1 MINDDYRGPCNKALL
16 AQHCWQRHAA
26 GFLSGTTVTQ
36 RILQGGPQ
44 NMPMTCD
51 SHGLSSWD
59 EVLSLPSWNQNN
71 VFARSSG
78 KTPRHNRKHQRTSM
92 CQALWTCGRKN
103 METLVMW
110 VLARGQRKAFY
121 ILGGV
126 ESLVVYAYNYYLVS
140 SCEVPLASASDR
152 DELPN
157 IPCLLIWVGKITL
170 QTSWFTDRHMT
181 SYWSIWIII
190 TRSVRTRC
198 CCCLALPKNSTMVS
212 AEPRRVERAQ
222 QSARRV
228 GKLTFIGRAAAHCER
243 VGTCQNHEL
252 PWSRIITRG
261 ISQGLV

>member
-16 AQHCWQRHAA
+16 AQQHCWQRHAA

-126 ESLVVYAYNYYLVS
+126 ESLVVYAYNYYLVT

-152 DELPN
+152 DELPH

-170 QTSWFTDRHMT
+170 QHTSWFTGRHMT

-190 TRSVRTRC
+190 TRSARTRC
-198 CCCLALPKNSTMVS
+198 IFIS
-212 AEPRRVERAQ
+212 
-222 QSARRV
+222 
-228 GKLTFIGRAAAHCER
+228 LTPWISLDTVVAWPWQRI
-243 VGTCQNHEL
+243 Q
-252 PWSRIITRG
+252 PWSALN
-261 ISQGLV
+261 QGELNALNKAHAG